1 MSESAA
7 ATGLGRRDHPL
18 RTRWRQWRKRRKG
31 QAASPVI
38 AAALRR
44 YLWACVYS
52 TRWNIR
58 MSEEAKAVIR
68 GSDPFLFAAWHC
80 HGMIGVALMRHLGM
94 RQPAAFMISDHRDGQ
109 LMARVQ
115 QGFGGVS
122 VHGSTGQRGAVRA
135 LREAVRRISE
145 EKRAFGITPD
155 GPRGPSLT
163 LNPGLAWIA
172 AQTAVPVIGFAWMGR
187 RTRIL
192 PSWDA
197 YRWPRLFDR
206 GHIKVVGPFLVSPRD
221 LSQRR
226 QFTEAFTEDLRAAT
240 LDVDTYCGRPSPS
253 AGQCG

>member
-1 MSESAA
+1 M
-7 ATGLGRRDHPL
+7 RR
-18 RTRWRQWRKRRKG
+18 
-31 QAASPVI
+31 
-38 AAALRR
+38 
-44 YLWACVYS
+44 
-52 TRWNIR
+52 
-58 MSEEAKAVIR
+58 
-68 GSDPFLFAAWHC
+68 
-80 HGMIGVALMRHLGM
+80 LGM
-94 RQPAAFMISDHRDGQ
+94 RQPAAFMMSDHRDGQ

-115 QGFGGVS
+115 QGFGGVP
-122 VHGSTGQRGAVRA
+122 VHGSTGQRGAVRH
-135 LREAVRRISE
+135 REAVRRISE

-226 QFTEAFTEDLRAAT
+226 QFTKAFTALPCGPPRLTSAT
-240 LDVDTYCGRPSPS
+240 PDVNATADRPSPS
-253 AGQCG
+253 AGQWRLKILPRLMSMIEQQAVQPASVRHWFKAALLKSALTGLPHRSVWLQSVGETSLRRPRCRLHRPFHGSFQSPE

>member
-1 MSESAA
+1 MA
-7 ATGLGRRDHPL
+7 
-18 RTRWRQWRKRRKG
+18 QRRKG

-94 RQPAAFMISDHRDGQ
+94 RQPAAFMMSDHRDGQ

-115 QGFGGVS
+115 QGFGGVP

-135 LREAVRRISE
+135 LREAVRRISD

-226 QFTEAFTEDLRAAT
+226 QFTEAFTEALRAAT
-240 LDVDTYCGRPSPS
+240 LEVDTYCSRPSPS